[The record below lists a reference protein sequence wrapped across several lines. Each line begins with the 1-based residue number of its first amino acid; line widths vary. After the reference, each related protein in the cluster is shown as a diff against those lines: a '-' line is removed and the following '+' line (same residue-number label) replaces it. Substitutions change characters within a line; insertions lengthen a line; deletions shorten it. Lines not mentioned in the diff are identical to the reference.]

1 MDRKKLL
8 FFIIQMTPIFLRKSR
23 NNSTENVEKKDLAE
37 KLNKE
42 PKIITWKNVA
52 KFVVCVSSFT
62 GFFYQASEYF
72 VQYLSFPTTVDVR
85 IERSLMID
93 IPSVTICI
101 PSLTSRP
108 RLRKIYGDEII
119 KEIEKIKGKA
129 NKPYAVLEREVY
141 RAYENISARKV
152 SPQEFFNLGIHAA
165 EIINCTVLKPKYFNN
180 LNETWIPCTLVSD
193 VLETIGPNGKC
204 FTYFTKLNQNKT
216 KDFKER
222 FRIDIY
228 QSVRDEVGLA
238 INIIL
243 TFNSSNYIDVAKL
256 GDESITLHETT
267 AVPTEGKRR
276 RLKPG
281 TNYDIF
287 FTKILTIN
295 LPPPYTTG
303 CEQYQVFN
311 PSVPQ
316 SRVDCVD
323 RCIKEI
329 YYNSCSCYPL
339 HVVVRHDI
347 VINHNLSMCNNSD
360 SRINHCK
367 QKEVSSR
374 CIEKCKLD
382 CEEVAYDFDTE
393 EDVYPTESEL
403 HEADPEEKEKLR
415 RFQNFTAQIRLW
427 RKVSGDTIYE
437 HKAELPLIQLFSF
450 VGGLASLWLGI
461 SIIAFYDILVKV
473 VTIIYKTKPFEKMRK
488 RDTAVSVLSSWGTNA
503 TKAKSDMSTKARL
516 TKLPSNGSATQALG
530 TALSSNSRQA
540 FI

>member
-1 MDRKKLL
+1 
-8 FFIIQMTPIFLRKSR
+8 
-23 NNSTENVEKKDLAE
+23 
-37 KLNKE
+37 
-42 PKIITWKNVA
+42 
-52 KFVVCVSSFT
+52 
-62 GFFYQASEYF
+62 
-72 VQYLSFPTTVDVR
+72 
-85 IERSLMID
+85 
-93 IPSVTICI
+93 
-101 PSLTSRP
+101 
-108 RLRKIYGDEII
+108 
-119 KEIEKIKGKA
+119 
-129 NKPYAVLEREVY
+129 
-141 RAYENISARKV
+141 
-152 SPQEFFNLGIHAA
+152 
-165 EIINCTVLKPKYFNN
+165 
-180 LNETWIPCTLVSD
+180 
-193 VLETIGPNGKC
+193 
-204 FTYFTKLNQNKT
+204 LNQNKT

-238 INIIL
+238 INIML
-243 TFNSSNYIDVAKL
+243 TFNSSNYIDVGKL

-287 FTKILTIN
+287 FTKILTYN
-295 LPPPYTTG
+295 LPPPYMTG

-311 PSVPQ
+311 PSAPQ

-329 YYNSCSCYPL
+329 YYHSCSCYPL

-360 SRINHCK
+360 SRINDCK

-403 HEADPEEKEKLR
+403 NEADEEEKEKLR
-415 RFQNFTAQIRLW
+415 RFHNFTAQIRLW

-437 HKAELPLIQLFSF
+437 HKAQLPLIQLFSF

-503 TKAKSDMSTKARL
+503 TKAKSDLTTKARL
-516 TKLPSNGSATQALG
+516 SKLPSNGSATQALG
-530 TALSSNSRQA
+530 TSLSSNSRQA